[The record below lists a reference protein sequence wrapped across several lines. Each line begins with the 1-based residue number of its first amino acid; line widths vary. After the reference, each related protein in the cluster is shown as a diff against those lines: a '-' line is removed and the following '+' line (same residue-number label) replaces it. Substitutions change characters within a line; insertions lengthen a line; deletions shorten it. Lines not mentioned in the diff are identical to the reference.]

1 MDKISKAARKEIV
14 AAVRTRYERA
24 SKSEKGAILSE
35 FTAVSG
41 YHRKHAIRLLNPNPE
56 LRVADLTKE
65 GRVYGEAVKVA
76 LIVIWETADR
86 ICGKRLKAAIP
97 LLIKAM
103 EKHGH
108 LELDPEVRTKLI
120 AVSAATIDR
129 MLAPVRKGAG
139 VRRKRRL
146 AKKLTKE
153 IPIKTFADWKDCL
166 PGFLEIDFVVHG
178 GGSMAGEY
186 LHSLVATDV
195 CSGWVEAVALLA
207 REQTLVIEG
216 LTRIGKQLPV
226 TTRGIDSDNDG
237 AFINETLATYCR
249 QEGIVFTR
257 ARPHHKNDQAWIEQK
272 NGAVIRRMVGHERLS
287 GIVAGQALAQLL
299 GAVRLYVNY
308 FQPSFKLRER
318 IREGAKVK
326 KLYYPPATP
335 CDRLLV
341 HEAVDQAIKA
351 TLRKQREQL
360 DPVELLHRIRQ
371 GQSALAALST
381 GEPGDGPGRKS
392 LDQFLAGL
400 PQLWRA
406 GEARPTHRKE
416 EPKARYWRTREDPFK
431 DVWTDILLWLQKE
444 PDSIAKVM
452 LKKLNE
458 KYPGRFEGKLLRTLQ
473 RRIGE
478 WRRTMA
484 RKLVLGGVEEWADVQ
499 PIMATAPPAGQPAL
513 RLATLASAQPTPQGA
528 QLAEALGTETGK

>member
-1 MDKISKAARKEIV
+1 MRRKSPVRFQGEGRAARPFPYP
-14 AAVRTRYERA
+14 T
-24 SKSEKGAILSE
+24 
-35 FTAVSG
+35 
-41 YHRKHAIRLLNPNPE
+41 
-56 LRVADLTKE
+56 
-65 GRVYGEAVKVA
+65 
-76 LIVIWETADR
+76 
-86 ICGKRLKAAIP
+86 
-97 LLIKAM
+97 
-103 EKHGH
+103 
-108 LELDPEVRTKLI
+108 
-120 AVSAATIDR
+120 
-129 MLAPVRKGAG
+129 
-139 VRRKRRL
+139 
-146 AKKLTKE
+146 
-153 IPIKTFADWKDCL
+153 
-166 PGFLEIDFVVHG
+166 
-178 GGSMAGEY
+178 
-186 LHSLVATDV
+186 
-195 CSGWVEAVALLA
+195 
-207 REQTLVIEG
+207 
-216 LTRIGKQLPV
+216 
-226 TTRGIDSDNDG
+226 
-237 AFINETLATYCR
+237 
-249 QEGIVFTR
+249 
-257 ARPHHKNDQAWIEQK
+257 
-272 NGAVIRRMVGHERLS
+272 
-287 GIVAGQALAQLL
+287 
-299 GAVRLYVNY
+299 
-308 FQPSFKLRER
+308 PSFKLRER

-381 GEPGDGPGRKS
+381 GEPSDGPGRKS

-484 RKLVLGGVEEWADVQ
+484 RRLVLGGVEEWADVQ

-513 RLATLASAQPTPQGA
+513 RLATLASAQPAPQGA